1 MSKERRYAVGRDCHP
16 TALSFVCLIWGI
28 FRKISGKSRKEC
40 RALRNPQS
48 HLAEAEGNLILYL
61 PHLCLYFQ
69 LPFSLG
75 DMDFHFSGLLDVDG
89 SDDSGSDVG
98 LGFF

>member
-1 MSKERRYAVGRDCHP
+1 M
-16 TALSFVCLIWGI
+16 WGI
-28 FRKISGKSRKEC
+28 FREISGKAARETEKTPTLTAEM
-40 RALRNPQS
+40 
-48 HLAEAEGNLILYL
+48 AEAEGNLILYL

-75 DMDFHFSGLLDVDG
+75 DMDFHFSGLLDVEG